1 MRGAAGIRMGVTR
14 IWLVRHGEPEARG
27 LCYGSLDVPLSEHG
41 REQIRLT
48 AGHLKDETLS
58 AIYTSPLSRARESA
72 DLIAGASIQVVAAF
86 SEMNFGAFEGLSFAE
101 IEERYPEIYRH
112 WMAAPTEV
120 KFPDGESFSEMKSR
134 VLAAFD
140 EIRARH
146 DGETIAIVSHAGV
159 NRIVIAWALGIADA
173 HVFRI
178 GQDYACLNQITIID
192 GFPILNLLNQSKA

>member
-1 MRGAAGIRMGVTR
+1 M
-14 IWLVRHGEPEARG
+14 RHGEPEARG
-27 LCYGSLDVPLSEHG
+27 ICYGSLDVPLSEQG
-41 REQIRLT
+41 REQMRRS
-48 AGHLKDETLS
+48 AVHLKDESLP
-58 AIYTSPLSRARESA
+58 AIYTSPLSRARDSA
-72 DLIAGASIQVVAAF
+72 ELIGGASIYVVPAF
-86 SEMNFGAFEGLSFAE
+86 SEMNFGAFEGLSFSE
-101 IEERYPEIYRH
+101 IEERYPELYSH

-120 KFPDGESFSEMKSR
+120 RFPGGESFPEMKSR

-159 NRIVIAWALGIADA
+159 NRILIAWALGIADA

-192 GFPILNLLNQSKA
+192 GFPILNLLNQNKA